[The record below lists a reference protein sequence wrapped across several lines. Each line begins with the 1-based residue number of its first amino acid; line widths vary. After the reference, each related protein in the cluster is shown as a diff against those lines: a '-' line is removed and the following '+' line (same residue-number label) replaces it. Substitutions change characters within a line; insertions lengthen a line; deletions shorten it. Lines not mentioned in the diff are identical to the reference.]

1 MYQKTIAKEISFSG
15 NGLHS
20 GIFTNITVKPSKS
33 NTGIIFKYIDQNNQ
47 HEIKANINNLYSTK
61 RGTTLSSSTNKYKI
75 HTIEHLLSA
84 LYALEIDNVII
95 EIDNIEIPIL
105 DGSSIEFIKKTRQ
118 SSLKIATYNSYSW
131 N

>member
-75 HTIEHLLSA
+75 HTIEHLLS
-84 LYALEIDNVII
+84 
-95 EIDNIEIPIL
+95 
-105 DGSSIEFIKKTRQ
+105 
-118 SSLKIATYNSYSW
+118 
-131 N
+131 